1 MGQSNTQQFLIAA
14 IGASAGGLEAY
25 ETFFKHMPA
34 DAGIAFA
41 VVMHLAPDHESA
53 LAQLLARHTG
63 MSVEQVRDNTKV
75 VPNRVYIIPPNA
87 TLTIKDCVLQV
98 TPPAEP
104 RGRRMPIDSLFLSL
118 AEDRGE
124 LAVCIMLSGTGT
136 DGTLGLRAIKEHG
149 GMAMAQTPES
159 AKYDAILRSAI
170 ATGLVDH
177 VLPVEEMPAKLMEYA
192 AHLSALNGQ
201 PNGIRQ
207 QIGRRLEKI
216 HTLLRRRAGHDFS
229 QYKESTI
236 IRRLERRMKA
246 LQIQTVEQYIQVLE
260 REPEEADRL
269 FKDLLIG
276 VTQFFRDPEAFK
288 TLGREVIPK
297 LFEGKAADGQVRVGV
312 VGCASGEEAYSIA
325 ILLCEHASKLPNA
338 PKLQIFA
345 TDIDERGQRQG
356 HPFPAS
362 CSTLTLARG

>member
-1 MGQSNTQQFLIAA
+1 MGESNTQQFLIAA

-25 ETFFKHMPA
+25 ETFFQHMPA

-87 TLTIKDCVLQV
+87 TLTIKDCMLQV
-98 TPPAEP
+98 APPAEP

-124 LAVCIMLSGTGT
+124 LAVCIMLSGTGS

-149 GMAMAQTPES
+149 GMAMAQSVES
-159 AKYDAILRSAI
+159 AKYDAILPSAI

-192 AHLSALNGQ
+192 AHLNSVNGQ
-201 PNGIRQ
+201 LNRMREQIRVQ
-207 QIGRRLEKI
+207 MGKI
-216 HTLLRRRAGHDFS
+216 HRLLKRRSGHDFS
-229 QYKESTI
+229 QYKEGTMA
-236 IRRLERRMKA
+236 RRLERRMKA
-246 LQIQTVEQYIQVLE
+246 LQIETVAQYIETLE
-260 REPEEADRL
+260 RRPGEANLL
-269 FKDLLIG
+269 FNDLLIS
-276 VTQFFRDPEAFK
+276 VTHFFRDPEAFEK
-288 TLGREVIPK
+288 LGREVIPK
-297 LFEGKAADGQVRVGV
+297 LFDGKAADAQVR
-312 VGCASGEEAYSIA
+312 A
-325 ILLCEHASKLPNA
+325 
-338 PKLQIFA
+338 
-345 TDIDERGQRQG
+345 
-356 HPFPAS
+356 
-362 CSTLTLARG
+362 